1 MGDVVNLRDR
11 IFSAAMRPAYRE
23 AAKWGHDPGFIDR
36 IFTEITARV
45 AEIEVEVAA
54 GQTTGFDAFLFE
66 WARWRAEA
74 EVWKQRCLQQSPPTQ
89 ETIVADT
96 IIALG
101 GRDFVVKPL
110 QLRQLRQIEE
120 LLRDGKPF
128 DVGVDVLAIAF
139 KRADQTVDRDTI
151 LDLEISGADF
161 NAAVTKVFQL
171 AGFKMTGPAPGEA
184 SPQA

>member
-1 MGDVVNLRDR
+1 MGDVVNLRDH
-11 IFSAAMRPAYRE
+11 IFSTAMRPAYRE

-36 IFTEITARV
+36 IVAEINARV

-54 GQTTGFDAFLFE
+54 GETTGFDALLFE
-66 WARWRAEA
+66 YGRWRTEA

-89 ETIVADT
+89 ETIVTDT
-96 IIALG
+96 IIVLG

-110 QLRQLRQIEE
+110 RLRELRQIEE

-139 KRADQTVDRDTI
+139 KRADETIDRDTI
-151 LDLEISGADF
+151 LDLEITGADF

-171 AGFKMTGPAPGEA
+171 AGFKMTGPAPGEVN
-184 SPQA
+184 PQA